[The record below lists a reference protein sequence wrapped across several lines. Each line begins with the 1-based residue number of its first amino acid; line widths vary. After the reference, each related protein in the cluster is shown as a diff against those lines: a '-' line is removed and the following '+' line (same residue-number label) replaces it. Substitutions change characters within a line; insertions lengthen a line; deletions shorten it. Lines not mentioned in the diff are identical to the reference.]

1 MMKAVKRV
9 RLALV
14 YASLIA
20 ISLMFAG
27 TSYAEIDPKTCVG
40 VWLFDEGKGNIAK
53 DYSGKGNDGKLMNAP
68 KWVAGKFGKGLK
80 FDVKAVNYVETR
92 NNIGISENQPRTLMA
107 WIKWSGKGSKRQG
120 IVQFGAS
127 DYRQSST
134 LYLWENGVIGQFKFQ
149 TQANDM
155 KSLVLAKT
163 GVWYHFAVTWDGT
176 KAWMYV
182 DGAEVKSG
190 FLAKLI
196 TVDSVVTIG
205 KPFEDKRVFNGLIDD
220 VAIFNVALKEED
232 IQTIKNKGL
241 EKTLSIIN
249 AVDPDPTSVYPTSK
263 LTTIWGSIKAEN

>member
-1 MMKAVKRV
+1 MKAVKRV

-14 YASLIA
+14 CVSLIA

-27 TSYAEIDPKTCVG
+27 TSYAEIEPKTCVG

-53 DYSGKGNDGKLMNAP
+53 DYSGKGNDGKLMNDP
-68 KWVAGKFGKGLK
+68 EWVDGKFGKGLK
-80 FDVKAVNYVETR
+80 FDVEAVNYVETIKK
-92 NNIGISENQPRTLMA
+92 IGISENQPRTLMA
-107 WIKWSGKGSKRQG
+107 WIKWFGLIREDLGKGGKRQG

-149 TQANDM
+149 TQANDL
-155 KSLVLAKT
+155 KSGVLAKP
-163 GVWYHFAVTWDGT
+163 GVWYHFVATWDGT

-205 KPFEDKRVFNGLIDD
+205 KPFEDTRVFNGLIDD

-241 EKTLSIIN
+241 EKTLGIIN
-249 AVDPDPTSVYPTSK
+249 AVYPTSK

>member
-14 YASLIA
+14 YVSLIA

-40 VWLFDEGKGNIAK
+40 VWLFDEGKGDIAK
-53 DYSGKGNDGKLMNAP
+53 DYSGKGNDGKLMNDP
-68 KWVAGKFGKGLK
+68 EWVDGKFGKGLK
-80 FDVKAVNYVETR
+80 FDVEAVNYVETR

-107 WIKWSGKGSKRQG
+107 WIKWSGKGGKRQG
-120 IVQFGAS
+120 IVQFGAVAN
-127 DYRQSST
+127 RQSST

-163 GVWYHFAVTWDGT
+163 GVWYHFVATWDGT
-176 KAWMYV
+176 KARIYV
-182 DGAEVKSG
+182 DGEEVRSG

-205 KPFEDKRVFNGLIDD
+205 KPFEDTRVFNGLIDD

-241 EKTLSIIN
+241 EKTLGIIT